1 MITPDT
7 FYKQTNA
14 NFATVF
20 EKIDNLVAEVAG
32 QRETLNT
39 HLAVGTALE
48 KKDSD
53 VKKRNWFITGIVVTI
68 SFGLWKVLEFILT

>member
-20 EKIDNLVAEVAG
+20 KKIDNLTTAISD
-32 QRETLNT
+32 QRETLKI
-39 HLAVGTALE
+39 HLAVGNALE

-53 VKKRNWFITGIVVTI
+53 VKKRNWLVTGIVVTLG
-68 SFGLWKVLEFILT
+68 FGFWKVLEFILT